1 MELVLVER
9 RFEQPVAFE
18 DIQGQERAQSWCL
31 DAYHVRFLKTFVS
44 KDRRRMLCLYEA
56 PDAEAVRRSQEQ
68 AKVPFEQAWTC
79 QNVKSPEEPF
89 DVSAKEYVVV
99 ERVLAEPV
107 TSEFLSSALR
117 SSRGCMELYRASHL
131 ESFLERDGLK
141 IVCVFRAPDAEAV
154 RTANAQLGAPNGDTW
169 TASVHTT

>member
-18 DIQGQERAQSWCL
+18 DIQGQERAQSWYL
-31 DAYHVRFLKTFVS
+31 DTYHVRFLKTFFS

-56 PDAEAVRRSQEQ
+56 PDAETVRRAQEQ
-68 AKVPFEQAWTC
+68 AKVPFEHAWTC
-79 QNVKSPEEPF
+79 QNVKSPDEPLDISF
-89 DVSAKEYVVV
+89 KEYVVV
-99 ERVLAEPV
+99 ERVLAQPV

-117 SSRGCMELYRASHL
+117 SSRGCMELHRASHL

-141 IVCVFRAPDAEAV
+141 MVCVFRAPDAEAV
-154 RTANAQLGAPNGDTW
+154 RTVNAQLGAPDGDTW
-169 TASVHTT
+169 TASVHTA